1 MKLFSADTEHLRV
14 LPIVP
19 VQRNLRNYNTC
30 QCSRKP
36 EPLSTGLEMSMQ
48 VRRRV
53 RSSSL
58 KGVDAGIMC
67 GFGVGYGF
75 GAGLVIKPS
84 ALHALK
90 VEAQTLTGDLSFI
103 TTQASSC
110 IDWNLKIKF
119 CPTSCTC
126 QK

>member
-1 MKLFSADTEHLRV
+1 
-14 LPIVP
+14 
-19 VQRNLRNYNTC
+19 
-30 QCSRKP
+30 
-36 EPLSTGLEMSMQ
+36 MSMQ

-53 RSSSL
+53 RSSGL

-103 TTQASSC
+103 TT
-110 IDWNLKIKF
+110 
-119 CPTSCTC
+119 
-126 QK
+126 